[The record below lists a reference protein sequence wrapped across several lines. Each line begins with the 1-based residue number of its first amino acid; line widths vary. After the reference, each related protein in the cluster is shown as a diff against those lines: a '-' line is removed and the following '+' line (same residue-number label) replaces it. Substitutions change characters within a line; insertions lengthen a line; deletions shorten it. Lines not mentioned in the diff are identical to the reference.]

1 MSNQQIYVNLPV
13 KNLEAS
19 RAFFGAL
26 GFGFHPQFSDDN
38 AACMIVSNDHIYVML
53 LAEPFFQTFISKKIA
68 DARTSTEVLL
78 CLSRDS
84 RAAVDD
90 MVAKAVAA
98 GGSIAREAQDH
109 GFMYQH
115 AFEDLDGHIWE
126 LAFMEEMQESMP
138 PSEGQ

>member
-13 KNLEAS
+13 RNLAAS
-19 RAFFGAL
+19 RQFFASL
-26 GFGFHPQFSDDN
+26 GFEFNPQFSDDN
-38 AACMIVSNDHIYVML
+38 AACMIVSPDHIYVML
-53 LAEPFFQTFISKKIA
+53 LVEPFFQTFIDKKIA

-78 CLSRDS
+78 CLSRGS

-90 MVAKAVAA
+90 TVAKALAA
-98 GGSIAREAQDH
+98 GGSAPRAPQDH

-115 AFEDLDGHIWE
+115 SFEDLDGHLWE
-126 LAFMEEMQESMP
+126 LAYMESML